1 MLHNDV
7 HILFSFIGF
16 PHLYNIWMR
25 YKLDDLNLFPQ
36 KLLLPVCQLRFIYL
50 LNSHHFLILTILA
63 LKHLGELTLAQL
75 STLNIFLVKTQIIGL
90 LLDKLD
96 PVENCF
102 LVLVVELFGLDDLVL
117 VGDDEAIV
125 VGALVTT
132 DLCDIKTS

>member
-1 MLHNDV
+1 M
-7 HILFSFIGF
+7 
-16 PHLYNIWMR
+16 
-25 YKLDDLNLFPQ
+25 
-36 KLLLPVCQLRFIYL
+36 CQLRFIYL
-50 LNSHHFLILTILA
+50 LNSHHFLIFTILA
-63 LKHLGELTLAQL
+63 LKYLGELTLAQL
-75 STLNIFLVKTQIIGL
+75 STFNIFLVKTQIIGL

-125 VGALVTT
+125 VRALITT